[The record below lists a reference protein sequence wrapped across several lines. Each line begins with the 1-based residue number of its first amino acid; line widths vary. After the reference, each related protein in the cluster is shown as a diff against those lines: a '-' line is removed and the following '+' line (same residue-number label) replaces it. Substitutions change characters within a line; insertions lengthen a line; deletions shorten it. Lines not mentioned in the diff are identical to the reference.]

1 MKWLFLVHQV
11 QTPNSRERVKVWR
24 LTRKVGALLYRN
36 SVYVL
41 PYTRE
46 RLEDF
51 QWLCQQIRDSKG
63 EASVFVSEAKDE
75 AEDVVLQEQFAK
87 AREEEYRELEKRV
100 VAFEEAHGRPG
111 DRSPFTTA
119 QYRVIERDLRQLEE
133 TLQDIRRVDF
143 FSHALGPKIEG
154 TLKRL
159 RTFLSDG
166 EPKKA
171 VALQPLAHHSRAEFR
186 GMTWA
191 TRPHIHIDRL
201 CSAWL
206 IKRFIDPKAR
216 FMFAPEGKLPRNAV
230 PFDVFGAEFSH
241 QGDRCTFETLLE
253 SFRIRDDA
261 LTSMAEL
268 VHEIDLKD
276 RKFSRPESA
285 GLDMVVRAISDSL
298 GNDSKALELGSRVLD
313 AIYKRFSEK
322 GMTTTRRG
330 DR

>member
-75 AEDVVLQEQFAK
+75 AEDVLLQGQFAK
-87 AREEEYRELEKRV
+87 AREQEYHELEKRV
-100 VAFEEAHGRPG
+100 AAFAEQHGRPG
-111 DRSPFTTA
+111 ERSPFTAA
-119 QYRVIERDLRQLEE
+119 QYRVIERDLKQLEE
-133 TLQDIRRVDF
+133 TWQDIRRVDF
-143 FSHALGPKIEG
+143 FSHPLGPKIEG
-154 TLKRL
+154 ILRRL
-159 RTFLSDG
+159 RTLLSNG
-166 EPKKA
+166 ESKKA
-171 VALQPLAHHSRAEFR
+171 VSSQPLAHHSRSEFR
-186 GMTWA
+186 GKIWA
-191 TRPHIHIDRL
+191 TRPRIHIDRL

-206 IKRFIDPKAR
+206 IRRFIDPKAR
-216 FMFAPEGKLPRNAV
+216 FVFAPEGKLPRNAV

-261 LTSMAEL
+261 VSSMAEL

-276 RKFSRPESA
+276 RKFSRPESP

-298 GNDSKALELGSRVLD
+298 GDDSKALALGSRVLD
-313 AIYKRFSEK
+313 AIYARFSEQGK
-322 GMTTTRRG
+322 TTTRRG
-330 DR
+330 AG